1 MSDNKKYYYLK
12 LKDSFFDSEE
22 LIVLQDMENG
32 YIYSDILLKLY
43 LRSLKSEGK
52 LMFNDTISYTT
63 SMLAKVVRHDE
74 SVVSDALE
82 IFKSLGLIEVLE
94 NGAIYMLNIQNFI
107 GKSST
112 EADRQREYQSRIAVD
127 KCKETNKKSC
137 KKSNIKSTPETDTET
152 DTNTEIKKNNSC
164 ASEDVRYPDFF
175 NELWLEFAKAYP
187 NPRYKYS
194 GKANYMKILLEVE
207 EPLKYA
213 KVLVEAALLYGN
225 ETENSNM
232 LGIVAWLK
240 EENRNLWV
248 NRVRNQQRELS

>member
-43 LRSLKSEGK
+43 LRSLKNEGK

-74 SVVSDALE
+74 SIVSDALE

-137 KKSNIKSTPETDTET
+137 KETNKKSNIKSTPEKEIEKEI
-152 DTNTEIKKNNSC
+152 EIKKNNSC
-164 ASEDVRYPDFF
+164 ASEDARYPDFF
-175 NELWLEFAKAYP
+175 NDLWLEFAKAYP
-187 NPRYKYS
+187 NPKYKYS
-194 GKANYMKILLEVE
+194 GKANYMKILLEADN
-207 EPLKYA
+207 PLEYA
-213 KVLVEAALLYGN
+213 KVLLEAVLLYGN
-225 ETENSNM
+225 ETENRNM
-232 LGIVAWLK
+232 LGIIAWLK
-240 EENRNLWV
+240 EDNRNLWV
-248 NRVRNQQRELS
+248 NKVRNQQSE